1 MPQGHCAS
9 LEVSVPLPIPLDGFL
24 DAQQHGGEPLVQ
36 AGDGVKL
43 LHLVKGREAENGP
56 RKYSQTQNYTV
67 LTLKSLILLYNF
79 LH

>member
-36 AGDGVKL
+36 PGDGVVL
-43 LHLVKGREAENGP
+43 LHLRT
-56 RKYSQTQNYTV
+56 SQQARGEWPP
-67 LTLKSLILLYNF
+67 
-79 LH
+79 